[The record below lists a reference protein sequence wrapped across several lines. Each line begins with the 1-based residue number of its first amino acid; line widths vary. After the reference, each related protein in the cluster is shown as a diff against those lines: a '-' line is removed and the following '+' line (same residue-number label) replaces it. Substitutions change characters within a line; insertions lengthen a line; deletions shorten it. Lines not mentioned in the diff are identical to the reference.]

1 MRTSPIAIG
10 WCRRRHGTH
19 ARDEDREQGQ
29 GEALVLRR
37 ANRKD
42 ERLKP
47 EQHKCDVE
55 ALHPLQRHTAQ
66 VRHFIDRVA
75 GSLLVSCPPPGTA
88 GPVLGSQRLRVR
100 FINHLEGIAVRQSDS
115 DANLFITGIKRHSF
129 KTGFVKM
136 RKHAV
141 SLKSES
147 EDCGHVRISIPPLPP
162 WAKDFRVRRRRLLR
176 CDTDTCTALIYRVP
190 IVLHACID
198 RMHRPTVCT
207 VRRIT
212 E

>member
-19 ARDEDREQGQ
+19 ALDDDREQGQ

-55 ALHPLQRHTAQ
+55 ALHPLQRHTAH

-75 GSLLVSCPPPGTA
+75 GSLQVSCPPPGTA
-88 GPVLGSQRLRVR
+88 GHVCLGSQRLRVR
-100 FINHLEGIAVRQSDS
+100 SANIINHLEGIAVRQSDS

-147 EDCGHVRISIPPLPP
+147 EDCGHVRISIESLLYL

-176 CDTDTCTALIYRVP
+176 YGY
-190 IVLHACID
+190 
-198 RMHRPTVCT
+198 M
-207 VRRIT
+207 
-212 E
+212 